1 MKLRLFQVARRDGK
15 PLATNSNTPT
25 FFVNKREAKQERNAL
40 GEETHKVVCGPDHRR
55 YKT

>member
-40 GEETHKVVCGPDHRR
+40 GEETHKVICGPDHRR